1 MATREITK
9 RALAEAFA
17 SLVVEKGYESV
28 TIGDI
33 AERAGISRNTF
44 YYHFSD
50 KNMLVT
56 WIFMRNIELLT
67 KEKGLSYERLKA
79 IGEYIYVQ
87 KDYYYKI
94 MLSSASVD
102 MFNRFAE
109 SEQKAL
115 SEKIVSIVGPDLFTE
130 SELAMLSRVYVN
142 GIIGNIMD
150 WCRNKFEYDP
160 APYVKLLADFIYN
173 EVRAQA
179 FEKNGAHIA
188 AFERELYGM
197 EG

>member
-17 SLVVEKGYESV
+17 SLVVEKGYDSV

-50 KNMLVT
+50 KNMLVS

-94 MLSSASVD
+94 MMSSASVD
-102 MFNRFAE
+102 MFNRFAD
-109 SEQKAL
+109 SETKAL
-115 SEKIVSIVGPDLFTE
+115 EEKIVSIVGPDLFTP
-130 SELAMLSRVYVN
+130 SELHALCRVYVN
-142 GIIGNIMD
+142 GVVGNILD
-150 WCRNKFEYDP
+150 WCRRKFDYDP
-160 APYVKLLADFIYN
+160 APYVRLLADFIYN
-173 EVRAQA
+173 EVRAKA

-188 AFERELYGM
+188 PFERELYGLDK
-197 EG
+197 